1 MRVEDLDTPF
11 LIVDLD
17 GLEDNLDRYQ
27 AYFDEHRIGL
37 RAHIK
42 THKCLAIAHMQMSR
56 GASGIACQKLG
67 EAEVMTA
74 GGIDADILIPYN
86 IIGARKLERLIALTR
101 VAPVTVAVD
110 SEYTARGISAAAHN
124 AGARIGVIVELGRHG
139 RCGVDTPADAAALGA
154 LLDSLPGLDF
164 KGVMAMPTPPEAR
177 PFIQEV
183 LDLLDRAGLPHP
195 IVSGGATP
203 YAFQSHAIPELT
215 ESRIG
220 EYPVGGL
227 LHLRRGTHTLAQC
240 ALRVVMTVVSRPV
253 PERAI
258 LDGGC
263 KALSLATTEDGERG
277 SVVGHVIEY
286 PDAVFRGATEEHG
299 HLDVSACD
307 RKPEIGERVQ
317 VLPVHP
323 CPTVNEHDE
332 MAAVRE
338 GRVEAIWPI
347 DARGRIR

>member
-27 AYFDEHRIGL
+27 RYFDEHGLGL

-42 THKCLAIAHMQMSR
+42 THKCLAITHMQMTR
-56 GASGIACQKLG
+56 GAMGIACQKLG
-67 EAEVMTA
+67 EAEVMVA
-74 GGIDADILIPYN
+74 GGVQADTLIPYN
-86 IIGARKLERLIALTR
+86 IIGAQKLERLMALTR
-101 VAPVTVAVD
+101 CTRMTVAVD
-110 SEYTARGISAAAHN
+110 SEYTARGISSAARS
-124 AGARIGVIVELGRHG
+124 AGGSVGVIVELGRGG
-139 RCGVDTPADAAALGA
+139 RCGVETPTGAAELAQVV
-154 LLDSLPGLDF
+154 DSLPGLDF
-164 KGVMAMPTPPEAR
+164 RGVMVMPSPPDVR
-177 PFIQEV
+177 PFIQET

-195 IVSGGATP
+195 VVSGGATP
-203 YAFQSHAIPELT
+203 YAFKTHETPELT

-240 ALRVVMTVVSRPV
+240 ALRVAMTVVSTPT

-258 LDGGC
+258 LDGGS
-263 KALSLATTEDGERG
+263 KAMSLATTQDGDRG
-277 SVVGHVIEY
+277 SVIGHVVEY
-286 PDAVFRGATEEHG
+286 PDAVFRGASEEHG
-299 HLDVSACD
+299 HVDVSACD
-307 RKPEIGERVQ
+307 PKPQIGERVQ

-332 MAAVRE
+332 LAAVRQ

-347 DARGRIR
+347 HARGKSR